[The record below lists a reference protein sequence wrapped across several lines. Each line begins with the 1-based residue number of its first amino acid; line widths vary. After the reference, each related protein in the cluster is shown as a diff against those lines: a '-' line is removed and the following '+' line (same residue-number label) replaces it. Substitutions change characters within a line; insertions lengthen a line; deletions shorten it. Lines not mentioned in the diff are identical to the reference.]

1 MQAYIGIIRS
11 FGYLCSVLLVCLG
24 LYFVIAPDTAL
35 MGTSHQIDKL
45 PLVLG
50 GRYFFFGAM
59 LAGAIYLSDSR
70 VTAFL
75 LAGFAFMGFFDAVVY
90 LGADPI
96 PHLSVG
102 NLSLIAAIYFYSL
115 IKKETT

>member
-1 MQAYIGIIRS
+1 MPYAAIIRN
-11 FGYLCSVLLVCLG
+11 FGYLCAVLLGVFG
-24 LYFVIAPDTAL
+24 LYFVMAPETA
-35 MGTSHQIDKL
+35 MQGTAHQIERL
-45 PLVLG
+45 PLVMG

-59 LAGAIYLSDSR
+59 LAGALYLADNR
-70 VTAFL
+70 VIAFL

-102 NLSLIAAIYFYSL
+102 ILSLIAAIYFYSQSR
-115 IKKETT
+115 KETT